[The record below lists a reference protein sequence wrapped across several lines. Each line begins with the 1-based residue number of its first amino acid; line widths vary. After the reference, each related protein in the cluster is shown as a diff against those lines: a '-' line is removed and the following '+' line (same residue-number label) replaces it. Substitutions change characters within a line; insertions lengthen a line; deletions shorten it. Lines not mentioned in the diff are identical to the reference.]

1 MTTLLLAAHDGAT
14 LKDATL
20 KALSAALTIGDD
32 IHVLVAGNGVS
43 AAAAEA
49 AKLKGVS
56 RVLTAEAPSLEH
68 GLAEPLAALIVAL
81 APGRT
86 AVIAPATAVMKNA
99 LPRAADGGAGC
110 LAVQGD
116 VDLTGVKLA
125 VENAGAL
132 DSGERYAVASW
143 TGSRD
148 GALDESL
155 LPRKWTVA
163 YDDVNGTASLRY
175 AWGTIITIQ

>member
-1 MTTLLLAAHDGAT
+1 MANG
-14 LKDATL
+14 
-20 KALSAALTIGDD
+20 AALTVTGTIAPGDGGT
-32 IHVLVAGNGVS
+32 VGT
-43 AAAAEA
+43 
-49 AKLKGVS
+49 
-56 RVLTAEAPSLEH
+56 LTLADKPASLS
-68 GLAEPLAALIVAL
+68 GAALTV
-81 APGRT
+81 T
-86 AVIAPATAVMKNA
+86 V
-99 LPRAADGGAGC
+99 AADGSADC